1 MANQKL
7 EDQLSLALDT
17 PAQMREKSDNLDTGY
32 APSENTWEL
41 IVKYNGNLD
50 RLTGG
55 IRVEPLIAGYAIVT
69 IPENLIG
76 AFSRMEEIEFIEK
89 PKKLYPQ
96 VTAGLGASCF
106 YPLLQPVSGKALSGQ
121 GVYMAI
127 LDSGIDYTDPMFRY
141 ADGTTKIAW
150 LWDQGKRADAEKGEK
165 PPQGFFTGVEYS
177 RKMLNANLQKNS
189 ERLTTDVT
197 GHGTNVAKIAVQGA
211 PESELIVVKLDTARG
226 TYPSTVSL
234 LRAFTYVAKKA
245 QAENMPV
252 AINLSYGNTYGA
264 HDGSSLLERFI
275 DNITEV
281 GRNVICIGAGNEGAS
296 AGHFA
301 GKLSEN
307 EIQRISF
314 AMGTYERSFSLQL
327 WKWYADRMDISILSP
342 AGEQYLIRNQDAG
355 GEAQQAVM
363 EQTKLLIFSGRPQP
377 YRKREEVYID
387 FIPVETY
394 LNTGIWTIEITPRRI
409 ANGELRLYMPSAVV
423 RSENTRFLL
432 PSPAQTLT
440 IPSTAQKVIT
450 VGAYNAYVRSYAAF
464 SGRGDAGSDRAEN
477 SKPDLAAPG
486 VNIRIGEGEGG
497 AVVSGTSYATPFV
510 TAAAALLMEYGI
522 VQGNDP
528 FLYGEKVKAY
538 LHAGA
543 RQLPGYDM
551 WPNDQVGWGE
561 NVIIRSHGRKSV
573 KSSVSVHFPNTETK
587 HFFHNFEENLPGL
600 DAK

>member
-464 SGRGDAGSDRAEN
+464 SGRGDADSDRAEN

-543 RQLPGYDM
+543 RQLPGYDI
-551 WPNDQVGWGE
+551 WPNDQVGWGALC
-561 NVIIRSHGRKSV
+561 
-573 KSSVSVHFPNTETK
+573 VSES
-587 HFFHNFEENLPGL
+587 LPGE
-600 DAK
+600 

>member
-477 SKPDLAAPG
+477 NKPDLTAPG

-551 WPNDQVGWGE
+551 WPNDQVGWGALC
-561 NVIIRSHGRKSV
+561 
-573 KSSVSVHFPNTETK
+573 VSES
-587 HFFHNFEENLPGL
+587 LPE
-600 DAK
+600 K

>member
-1 MANQKL
+1 
-7 EDQLSLALDT
+7 
-17 PAQMREKSDNLDTGY
+17 MREKSDNLDTGY

-189 ERLTTDVT
+189 ERLTIDVT

-314 AMGTYERSFSLQL
+314 AMGTYERSFSMQL
-327 WKWYADRMDISILSP
+327 WKWYADQMDISILSP
-342 AGEQYLIRNQDAG
+342 AGEQYLIRNQNAG

-409 ANGELRLYMPSAVV
+409 VNGELRLYMPSAVV

-477 SKPDLAAPG
+477 NKPDLAAPG

-528 FLYGEKVKAY
+528 YLYGEKVKAY

-543 RQLPGYDM
+543 RQLPGYDI
-551 WPNDQVGWGE
+551 WPNDQVGWGALC
-561 NVIIRSHGRKSV
+561 
-573 KSSVSVHFPNTETK
+573 VSES
-587 HFFHNFEENLPGL
+587 LPE
-600 DAK
+600 K

>member
-1 MANQKL
+1 MVNQKL

-17 PAQMREKSDNLDTGY
+17 PARMREKSDNLDTGY
-32 APSENTWEL
+32 VPEENTWEL

-314 AMGTYERSFSLQL
+314 AIGTYERSFSLQL

-387 FIPVETY
+387 FIPAETY
-394 LNTGIWTIEITPRRI
+394 LNTGIWTIKITPRRI

-432 PSPAQTLT
+432 PSPVQTLT

-464 SGRGDAGSDRAEN
+464 SGRGDAGSGRAEN
-477 SKPDLAAPG
+477 NKPDLTAPG

-522 VQGNDP
+522 VRGNDP

-543 RQLPGYDM
+543 RQLPGYDI
-551 WPNDQVGWGE
+551 WPNDQVGWGALC
-561 NVIIRSHGRKSV
+561 
-573 KSSVSVHFPNTETK
+573 VSES
-587 HFFHNFEENLPGL
+587 LPE
-600 DAK
+600 K

>member
-32 APSENTWEL
+32 APEENTWEL

-177 RKMLNANLQKNS
+177 RKILNANLQKNS

-211 PESELIVVKLDTARG
+211 PESELIIVKLDTARG
-226 TYPSTVSL
+226 AYPSTVSL
-234 LRAFTYVAKKA
+234 LRAFTYVAKKS
-245 QAENMPV
+245 QAENVPV

-409 ANGELRLYMPSAVV
+409 VNGELRLYMPSAVV

-464 SGRGDAGSDRAEN
+464 SGRGDADSRRAEN

-522 VQGNDP
+522 VRGNDP

-543 RQLPGYDM
+543 RQLPGYDI
-551 WPNDQVGWGE
+551 WPNDQVGWGRLCLE
-561 NVIIRSHGRKSV
+561 
-573 KSSVSVHFPNTETK
+573 SS
-587 HFFHNFEENLPGL
+587 LP
-600 DAK
+600 D

>member
-55 IRVEPLIAGYAIVT
+55 VRVEPLIAGYAIVT

-327 WKWYADRMDISILSP
+327 WKWYADRMDISIMSP
-342 AGEQYLIRNQDAG
+342 AGEQYLIRNQNAG

-464 SGRGDAGSDRAEN
+464 SGRGDADSDRAEN

-543 RQLPGYDM
+543 RQLPGYDI
-551 WPNDQVGWGE
+551 WPNDQVGWGALC
-561 NVIIRSHGRKSV
+561 
-573 KSSVSVHFPNTETK
+573 VSES
-587 HFFHNFEENLPGL
+587 LPE
-600 DAK
+600 K

>member
-32 APSENTWEL
+32 VPEENTWEL

-106 YPLLQPVSGKALSGQ
+106 YPLFQPVSGKVLSGQ

-245 QAENMPV
+245 QAENVPV

-409 ANGELRLYMPSAVV
+409 VNGELRLYMPSAVV

-464 SGRGDAGSDRAEN
+464 SGRGDADSRRAEN

-510 TAAAALLMEYGI
+510 TSAAALLMEYGI
-522 VQGNDP
+522 VRGNDP

-543 RQLPGYDM
+543 RQLPGYDI
-551 WPNDQVGWGE
+551 WPNDQVGWGALC
-561 NVIIRSHGRKSV
+561 
-573 KSSVSVHFPNTETK
+573 VSES
-587 HFFHNFEENLPGL
+587 LP
-600 DAK
+600 

>member
-342 AGEQYLIRNQDAG
+342 AGEQYLIRNQNTG

-363 EQTKLLIFSGRPQP
+363 EQTQLLIFSGRPQP

-450 VGAYNAYVRSYAAF
+450 VGAYNSYVRSYAAF

-543 RQLPGYDM
+543 RQLPGYDI
-551 WPNDQVGWGE
+551 WPNDQVGWGALCL
-561 NVIIRSHGRKSV
+561 
-573 KSSVSVHFPNTETK
+573 KSS
-587 HFFHNFEENLPGL
+587 LPSI
-600 DAK
+600 

>member
-342 AGEQYLIRNQDAG
+342 AGEQYLIRNQNTG

-409 ANGELRLYMPSAVV
+409 ANGELRLYMPSSVV

-543 RQLPGYDM
+543 RQLPGYDI
-551 WPNDQVGWGE
+551 WPNDQVGWGALC
-561 NVIIRSHGRKSV
+561 
-573 KSSVSVHFPNTETK
+573 VSES
-587 HFFHNFEENLPGL
+587 LPGE
-600 DAK
+600 

>member
-55 IRVEPLIAGYAIVT
+55 IRVEQLIAGYAIVT

-165 PPQGFFTGVEYS
+165 PAQGFFTGVEYS

-342 AGEQYLIRNQDAG
+342 AGEQYLIRNQNAG

-464 SGRGDAGSDRAEN
+464 SGRGDAGNDRAEN

-551 WPNDQVGWGE
+551 WPNDQVGWGALC
-561 NVIIRSHGRKSV
+561 
-573 KSSVSVHFPNTETK
+573 VSES
-587 HFFHNFEENLPGL
+587 LPE
-600 DAK
+600 K

>member
-17 PAQMREKSDNLDTGY
+17 PARMREKSDNLDTGY
-32 APSENTWEL
+32 APEENTWEL

-234 LRAFTYVAKKA
+234 LRAFTYVAKKS
-245 QAENMPV
+245 QAENVPV

-409 ANGELRLYMPSAVV
+409 VNGELRLYMPSAVV

-464 SGRGDAGSDRAEN
+464 SGRGDADSRRAEN

-522 VQGNDP
+522 VRGNDP

-543 RQLPGYDM
+543 RQLPGYNI
-551 WPNDQVGWGE
+551 WPNDQVGWGALC
-561 NVIIRSHGRKSV
+561 
-573 KSSVSVHFPNTETK
+573 VSES
-587 HFFHNFEENLPGL
+587 LP
-600 DAK
+600 

>member
-165 PPQGFFTGVEYS
+165 TPQGFFTGVEYS

-342 AGEQYLIRNQDAG
+342 AGEQYLIRNQNAG

-543 RQLPGYDM
+543 RQLPGYDI
-551 WPNDQVGWGE
+551 WPNDQVGWGALC
-561 NVIIRSHGRKSV
+561 
-573 KSSVSVHFPNTETK
+573 VSES
-587 HFFHNFEENLPGL
+587 LPE
-600 DAK
+600 K

>member
-106 YPLLQPVSGKALSGQ
+106 YPLLQPVSGKSLSGQ

-363 EQTKLLIFSGRPQP
+363 EQTQLLIFSGRPQP

-409 ANGELRLYMPSAVV
+409 VNGELRLYMPSAVV

-477 SKPDLAAPG
+477 SKPDLTAPG

-543 RQLPGYDM
+543 RQLPGYDI
-551 WPNDQVGWGE
+551 WPNDQVGWGALC
-561 NVIIRSHGRKSV
+561 
-573 KSSVSVHFPNTETK
+573 VSES
-587 HFFHNFEENLPGL
+587 LPE
-600 DAK
+600 K

>member
-177 RKMLNANLQKNS
+177 RKMLNANLKKNS
-189 ERLTTDVT
+189 ERLSTDVT

-327 WKWYADRMDISILSP
+327 WKWYADRMDISIMSP
-342 AGEQYLIRNQDAG
+342 AGEQYLIRNQNAG

-409 ANGELRLYMPSAVV
+409 ANGELRLYMPSSVV

-464 SGRGDAGSDRAEN
+464 SGRGDAGNDRAEN

-543 RQLPGYDM
+543 RQLPGYDI
-551 WPNDQVGWGE
+551 WPNDQVGWGALCL
-561 NVIIRSHGRKSV
+561 
-573 KSSVSVHFPNTETK
+573 KSS
-587 HFFHNFEENLPGL
+587 LPSI
-600 DAK
+600 

>member
-32 APSENTWEL
+32 APSENAWEL

-342 AGEQYLIRNQDAG
+342 AGEQYLIRNQNAG

-464 SGRGDAGSDRAEN
+464 SGRGDAGSGRAEN
-477 SKPDLAAPG
+477 NKPDLTAPG

-543 RQLPGYDM
+543 RQLPGYDI
-551 WPNDQVGWGE
+551 WPNDQVGWGALCL
-561 NVIIRSHGRKSV
+561 
-573 KSSVSVHFPNTETK
+573 KSS
-587 HFFHNFEENLPGL
+587 LPSI
-600 DAK
+600 

>member
-106 YPLLQPVSGKALSGQ
+106 YPLLQPVSGKALFGQ

-189 ERLTTDVT
+189 ERLTIDVT

-314 AMGTYERSFSLQL
+314 AMGTYERSFSMQL
-327 WKWYADRMDISILSP
+327 WKWYADQMDISILSP
-342 AGEQYLIRNQDAG
+342 AGEQYLIRNQNAG

-409 ANGELRLYMPSAVV
+409 VNGELRLYMPSAVV

-477 SKPDLAAPG
+477 NKPDLAAPG

-528 FLYGEKVKAY
+528 YLYGEKVKAY

-543 RQLPGYDM
+543 RQLPGYDI
-551 WPNDQVGWGE
+551 WPNDQVGWGALC
-561 NVIIRSHGRKSV
+561 
-573 KSSVSVHFPNTETK
+573 VSES
-587 HFFHNFEENLPGL
+587 LPE
-600 DAK
+600 K

>member
-197 GHGTNVAKIAVQGA
+197 GHGTNVAKIAMQGA

-342 AGEQYLIRNQDAG
+342 AGEQYLIRNQNAG

-363 EQTKLLIFSGRPQP
+363 EQTQLLIFSGRPQP

-477 SKPDLAAPG
+477 NKPDLTAPG
-486 VNIRIGEGEGG
+486 VNIRIGEGESG

-543 RQLPGYDM
+543 RQLPGYDI
-551 WPNDQVGWGE
+551 WPNDQVGWGALC
-561 NVIIRSHGRKSV
+561 
-573 KSSVSVHFPNTETK
+573 VSES
-587 HFFHNFEENLPGL
+587 LPE
-600 DAK
+600 K

>member
-342 AGEQYLIRNQDAG
+342 AGEQYLIRNQNAG

-363 EQTKLLIFSGRPQP
+363 EQTQLLIFSGRPQP

-464 SGRGDAGSDRAEN
+464 SGRGDAGSDWAEN
-477 SKPDLAAPG
+477 NKPDLAAPG

-543 RQLPGYDM
+543 RQLPGYDI
-551 WPNDQVGWGE
+551 WPNDQVGWGALC
-561 NVIIRSHGRKSV
+561 
-573 KSSVSVHFPNTETK
+573 VSES
-587 HFFHNFEENLPGL
+587 LPE
-600 DAK
+600 K

>member
-189 ERLTTDVT
+189 ERLTIDVT

-314 AMGTYERSFSLQL
+314 AMGTYERSFSMQL
-327 WKWYADRMDISILSP
+327 WKWYADQMDISILSP
-342 AGEQYLIRNQDAG
+342 AGEQYLIRNQNAG

-409 ANGELRLYMPSAVV
+409 VNGELRLYMPSAVV

-477 SKPDLAAPG
+477 NKPDLAAPG

-528 FLYGEKVKAY
+528 YLYGEKVKAY

-543 RQLPGYDM
+543 RQLPGYDI
-551 WPNDQVGWGE
+551 WPNDQVGWGALC
-561 NVIIRSHGRKSV
+561 
-573 KSSVSVHFPNTETK
+573 VSES
-587 HFFHNFEENLPGL
+587 LPE
-600 DAK
+600 K

>member
-314 AMGTYERSFSLQL
+314 AIGTYERSFSLQL

-387 FIPVETY
+387 FIPLETY

-464 SGRGDAGSDRAEN
+464 SGRGDAGSGRAEN
-477 SKPDLAAPG
+477 NKPDLTAPG

-543 RQLPGYDM
+543 RQLPGYDI
-551 WPNDQVGWGE
+551 WPNDQVGWGALC
-561 NVIIRSHGRKSV
+561 
-573 KSSVSVHFPNTETK
+573 VSES
-587 HFFHNFEENLPGL
+587 LPE
-600 DAK
+600 K

>member
-342 AGEQYLIRNQDAG
+342 AGEQYLIRNQNTG

-409 ANGELRLYMPSAVV
+409 ANGELRLYMPSSVV

-464 SGRGDAGSDRAEN
+464 SGRGDAGNDRAEN

-543 RQLPGYDM
+543 RQLPGYDI
-551 WPNDQVGWGE
+551 WPNDQVGWGALC
-561 NVIIRSHGRKSV
+561 
-573 KSSVSVHFPNTETK
+573 VSES
-587 HFFHNFEENLPGL
+587 LPE
-600 DAK
+600 K

>member
-245 QAENMPV
+245 QVENMPV

-307 EIQRISF
+307 EIRRISF

-342 AGEQYLIRNQDAG
+342 AGEQYLIRNQNAG

-394 LNTGIWTIEITPRRI
+394 LNTGIWTIEITSRRI

-543 RQLPGYDM
+543 RQLPGYDI
-551 WPNDQVGWGE
+551 WPNDQVGWGALC
-561 NVIIRSHGRKSV
+561 
-573 KSSVSVHFPNTETK
+573 VSES
-587 HFFHNFEENLPGL
+587 LPE
-600 DAK
+600 K

>member
-211 PESELIVVKLDTARG
+211 PESELIVVKLDTVRG

-245 QAENMPV
+245 QVENMPV

-342 AGEQYLIRNQDAG
+342 AGEQYLIRNQNAG

-363 EQTKLLIFSGRPQP
+363 EQTQLLIFSGRPQP

-477 SKPDLAAPG
+477 NKPDLTAPG

-543 RQLPGYDM
+543 RQLPGYDI
-551 WPNDQVGWGE
+551 WPNDQVGWGALC
-561 NVIIRSHGRKSV
+561 
-573 KSSVSVHFPNTETK
+573 VSES
-587 HFFHNFEENLPGL
+587 LPE
-600 DAK
+600 K

>member
-17 PAQMREKSDNLDTGY
+17 PARMREKSDNLDTGY
-32 APSENTWEL
+32 APEENTWEL

-245 QAENMPV
+245 QAENVPV

-409 ANGELRLYMPSAVV
+409 VNGELRLYMPSAVV

-464 SGRGDAGSDRAEN
+464 SGRGDADSRRAEN

-522 VQGNDP
+522 VRGNDP

-538 LHAGA
+538 LHAGT
-543 RQLPGYDM
+543 RQLPGYDI
-551 WPNDQVGWGE
+551 WPNDQVGWGALC
-561 NVIIRSHGRKSV
+561 
-573 KSSVSVHFPNTETK
+573 VSES
-587 HFFHNFEENLPGL
+587 LPE
-600 DAK
+600 K

>member
-342 AGEQYLIRNQDAG
+342 AGEQYLIRNQDVG

-363 EQTKLLIFSGRPQP
+363 KQTKLLIFSGRPQP

-409 ANGELRLYMPSAVV
+409 VNGELRLYMPSAVV

-551 WPNDQVGWGE
+551 WPNDQVGWGALC
-561 NVIIRSHGRKSV
+561 
-573 KSSVSVHFPNTETK
+573 VSES
-587 HFFHNFEENLPGL
+587 LPE
-600 DAK
+600 K

>member
-189 ERLTTDVT
+189 ERLTTDAT

-551 WPNDQVGWGE
+551 WPNDQVGWGALC
-561 NVIIRSHGRKSV
+561 
-573 KSSVSVHFPNTETK
+573 VSES
-587 HFFHNFEENLPGL
+587 LPE
-600 DAK
+600 K

>member
-32 APSENTWEL
+32 APEENTWEL

-106 YPLLQPVSGKALSGQ
+106 YPLLQPVSGKVLSGQ

-234 LRAFTYVAKKA
+234 LRAFTYVAKKS
-245 QAENMPV
+245 QAENVPV

-409 ANGELRLYMPSAVV
+409 VNGELRLYMPSAVV

-464 SGRGDAGSDRAEN
+464 SGRGDADSRRAEN

-522 VQGNDP
+522 VRGNDP

-543 RQLPGYDM
+543 RQLPGYDI
-551 WPNDQVGWGE
+551 WPNDQVGWGALC
-561 NVIIRSHGRKSV
+561 
-573 KSSVSVHFPNTETK
+573 VSES
-587 HFFHNFEENLPGL
+587 LP
-600 DAK
+600 

>member
-342 AGEQYLIRNQDAG
+342 AGEQYLIRNQNTG

-409 ANGELRLYMPSAVV
+409 ANGELRLYMPSSVV

-464 SGRGDAGSDRAEN
+464 SGRGDAGNDRAEN

-543 RQLPGYDM
+543 RQLPGYDI

-561 NVIIRSHGRKSV
+561 DVIIRLH
-573 KSSVSVHFPNTETK
+573 
-587 HFFHNFEENLPGL
+587 
-600 DAK
+600 

>member
-32 APSENTWEL
+32 APSENAWEL

-327 WKWYADRMDISILSP
+327 WKWYADRLDISILSP
-342 AGEQYLIRNQDAG
+342 AGEQYLIRNQNAG

-363 EQTKLLIFSGRPQP
+363 EQTQLLIFSGRPQP

-409 ANGELRLYMPSAVV
+409 VNGELRLYMPSAVV

-464 SGRGDAGSDRAEN
+464 SGRGDAGNDRAEN

-543 RQLPGYDM
+543 RQLPGYDI
-551 WPNDQVGWGE
+551 WPNDQVGWGALC
-561 NVIIRSHGRKSV
+561 
-573 KSSVSVHFPNTETK
+573 VSES
-587 HFFHNFEENLPGL
+587 LPE
-600 DAK
+600 K

>member
-342 AGEQYLIRNQDAG
+342 AGEQYLIRNQNAG

-464 SGRGDAGSDRAEN
+464 SGRGDADSDRAEN

-543 RQLPGYDM
+543 RQLPGYDI
-551 WPNDQVGWGE
+551 WPNDQVGWGALC
-561 NVIIRSHGRKSV
+561 
-573 KSSVSVHFPNTETK
+573 VSES
-587 HFFHNFEENLPGL
+587 LPE
-600 DAK
+600 K

>member
-32 APSENTWEL
+32 APLENTWEL

-363 EQTKLLIFSGRPQP
+363 EQTKLLIFSGKPQP

-464 SGRGDAGSDRAEN
+464 SGRGDADSDRAEN

-497 AVVSGTSYATPFV
+497 AVMSGTSYATPFV

-543 RQLPGYDM
+543 RQLPGYDI
-551 WPNDQVGWGE
+551 WPNDQVGWGALC
-561 NVIIRSHGRKSV
+561 
-573 KSSVSVHFPNTETK
+573 VSES
-587 HFFHNFEENLPGL
+587 LPGE
-600 DAK
+600 

>member
-106 YPLLQPVSGKALSGQ
+106 YPLLQPVSGKTLSGQ

-177 RKMLNANLQKNS
+177 GKMLNANLQKNS

-342 AGEQYLIRNQDAG
+342 AGEQYLIRNQNAG

-477 SKPDLAAPG
+477 NKPDLTAPG

-510 TAAAALLMEYGI
+510 TAAAALLMEYGL

-528 FLYGEKVKAY
+528 FSYGEKVKAY

-543 RQLPGYDM
+543 RQLPGYDI
-551 WPNDQVGWGE
+551 WPNDQVGWGALC
-561 NVIIRSHGRKSV
+561 
-573 KSSVSVHFPNTETK
+573 VSES
-587 HFFHNFEENLPGL
+587 LPE
-600 DAK
+600 K

>member
-32 APSENTWEL
+32 APSENAWEL

-226 TYPSTVSL
+226 KYPSTVSL

-342 AGEQYLIRNQDAG
+342 AGEQYLIRNQNAG

-387 FIPVETY
+387 FIPAETY

-409 ANGELRLYMPSAVV
+409 VNGELRLYMPSAVV

-477 SKPDLAAPG
+477 NKPDLAAPG

-543 RQLPGYDM
+543 RQLPGYDI
-551 WPNDQVGWGE
+551 WPNDQVGWGALC
-561 NVIIRSHGRKSV
+561 
-573 KSSVSVHFPNTETK
+573 VSES
-587 HFFHNFEENLPGL
+587 LPE
-600 DAK
+600 K

>member
-342 AGEQYLIRNQDAG
+342 AGEQYLIRNQNAG

-387 FIPVETY
+387 FIPAETY

-409 ANGELRLYMPSAVV
+409 VNGELRLYMPSAVV

-464 SGRGDAGSDRAEN
+464 SGRGDAGSDWTEN

-543 RQLPGYDM
+543 RQLPGYDI
-551 WPNDQVGWGE
+551 WPNDQVGWGALC
-561 NVIIRSHGRKSV
+561 
-573 KSSVSVHFPNTETK
+573 VSES
-587 HFFHNFEENLPGL
+587 LPE
-600 DAK
+600 K

>member
-32 APSENTWEL
+32 VPEENTWEL

-211 PESELIVVKLDTARG
+211 PESELIVVKLDTVRG

-234 LRAFTYVAKKA
+234 LRAFTYVAKKS
-245 QAENMPV
+245 QAENVPV

-342 AGEQYLIRNQDAG
+342 AGEQYLIRNQAAG

-409 ANGELRLYMPSAVV
+409 VNGELRLYMPSAVV

-464 SGRGDAGSDRAEN
+464 SGRGDADSRRAEN
-477 SKPDLAAPG
+477 SKPDLTAPG

-522 VQGNDP
+522 VRGNDP

-543 RQLPGYDM
+543 RQLPGYDI
-551 WPNDQVGWGE
+551 WPNDQVGWGALC
-561 NVIIRSHGRKSV
+561 
-573 KSSVSVHFPNTETK
+573 VSES
-587 HFFHNFEENLPGL
+587 LP
-600 DAK
+600 

>member
-32 APSENTWEL
+32 APEENTWEL

-106 YPLLQPVSGKALSGQ
+106 YPLLQPVSGKVLSGQ

-211 PESELIVVKLDTARG
+211 PESELIVVKLDTVRG

-234 LRAFTYVAKKA
+234 LRAFTYVAKKS
-245 QAENMPV
+245 QAENVPV

-387 FIPVETY
+387 FIPLETY

-464 SGRGDAGSDRAEN
+464 SGRGDADSRRAEN

-522 VQGNDP
+522 VRGNDP

-543 RQLPGYDM
+543 RQLPGYDI
-551 WPNDQVGWGE
+551 WPNDQVGWGALC
-561 NVIIRSHGRKSV
+561 
-573 KSSVSVHFPNTETK
+573 VSES
-587 HFFHNFEENLPGL
+587 LP
-600 DAK
+600 

>member
-32 APSENTWEL
+32 APSENAWEL

-314 AMGTYERSFSLQL
+314 AIGTYERSFSLQL

-387 FIPVETY
+387 FIPLETY

-432 PSPAQTLT
+432 PSPVQTLT

-464 SGRGDAGSDRAEN
+464 SGRGDAGSGRAEN
-477 SKPDLAAPG
+477 NKPDLTAPG

-543 RQLPGYDM
+543 RQLPGYDI
-551 WPNDQVGWGE
+551 WPNDQVGWGALC
-561 NVIIRSHGRKSV
+561 
-573 KSSVSVHFPNTETK
+573 VSES
-587 HFFHNFEENLPGL
+587 LPE
-600 DAK
+600 K

>member
-245 QAENMPV
+245 QAENTPV

-464 SGRGDAGSDRAEN
+464 SGRGDADSDRAEN
-477 SKPDLAAPG
+477 SKPDLVAPG

-543 RQLPGYDM
+543 RQLPGYDI
-551 WPNDQVGWGE
+551 WPNDQVGWGALC
-561 NVIIRSHGRKSV
+561 
-573 KSSVSVHFPNTETK
+573 VSES
-587 HFFHNFEENLPGL
+587 LPGE
-600 DAK
+600 

>member
-32 APSENTWEL
+32 APEENTWEL

-106 YPLLQPVSGKALSGQ
+106 YPLLQPVSGKVLSGQ

-211 PESELIVVKLDTARG
+211 PESELIVVKLDTVRG

-234 LRAFTYVAKKA
+234 LRAFTYVAKKS
-245 QAENMPV
+245 QAENVPV

-409 ANGELRLYMPSAVV
+409 VNGELRLYMPSAVV

-464 SGRGDAGSDRAEN
+464 SGRGDADSRRAEN

-522 VQGNDP
+522 VRGNDP

-543 RQLPGYDM
+543 RQLPGYDI
-551 WPNDQVGWGE
+551 WPNDQVGWGALC
-561 NVIIRSHGRKSV
+561 
-573 KSSVSVHFPNTETK
+573 VSES
-587 HFFHNFEENLPGL
+587 LP
-600 DAK
+600 

>member
-264 HDGSSLLERFI
+264 HDGSSLLEQFI

-314 AMGTYERSFSLQL
+314 AMGTYERSFSMQL

-342 AGEQYLIRNQDAG
+342 AGEQYLIRNQNAG

-477 SKPDLAAPG
+477 NKPDLTAPG
-486 VNIRIGEGEGG
+486 VNIRIGEGESG

-543 RQLPGYDM
+543 RQLPGYDI
-551 WPNDQVGWGE
+551 WPNDQVGWGALC
-561 NVIIRSHGRKSV
+561 
-573 KSSVSVHFPNTETK
+573 VSES
-587 HFFHNFEENLPGL
+587 LPE
-600 DAK
+600 K